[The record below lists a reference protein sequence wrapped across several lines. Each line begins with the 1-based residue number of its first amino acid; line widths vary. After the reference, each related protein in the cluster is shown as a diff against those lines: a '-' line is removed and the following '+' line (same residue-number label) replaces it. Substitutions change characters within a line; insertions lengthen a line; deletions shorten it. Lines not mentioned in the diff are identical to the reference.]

1 MRIVVFNWQDR
12 LHPQAGGAETHLHE
26 IFSRMV
32 RKGHDVTLVSCRFP
46 GASDAEIIDG
56 MKVIRIG
63 SRSTYNVAAALWWL
77 GTGAK
82 QSFDLVV
89 DDINKIPLMLP
100 LLCRAPVMGLI
111 HHLFGTSIYQE
122 AGPIAGSY
130 VRIAEL
136 CIPSVYRH
144 TPLVVVSESTRAECI
159 AAGLPA
165 GNIRV
170 IHNGI
175 DPSVFPMA
183 VSGKAE
189 HPTIVYF
196 GRLKRYKSVDHV
208 IDALRIV
215 RRSIPQARL
224 EIVGRGD
231 DELRLRSLVRSHGLE
246 DCVVFHGFVDE
257 QTKIR
262 LLSAAHV
269 AVNPSRKEGWG
280 ITNIESNACGTP
292 VVSAD
297 SPGLRDSISNGV
309 SGLLYPYGNIAD
321 LAQQMV
327 RVLSDSELRSALSRG
342 AVEWARSFSW
352 DESARVMEQTF
363 TEVVFGSFGS

>member
-32 RKGHDVTLVSCRFP
+32 RMGHDVTLVSCRFP
-46 GASDAEIIDG
+46 GASDSEVVDG
-56 MKVIRIG
+56 LNVVRVG
-63 SRSTYNVAAALWWL
+63 SRSTYNFAAALWWL
-77 GTGAK
+77 GKGAK

-100 LLCRAPVMGLI
+100 LLCRVPVMGLI
-111 HHLFGTSIYQE
+111 HHLFGTSIFQE
-122 AGPIAGSY
+122 AGPVAGSY
-130 VRIAEL
+130 VRVAEL

-175 DPSVFPMA
+175 DPEAFPMA
-183 VSGKAE
+183 VGTKAE
-189 HPTIVYF
+189 QPTIVYF

-208 IDALRIV
+208 IEAFRIV
-215 RRSIPQARL
+215 RRSLPEARL
-224 EIVGRGD
+224 EIIGRGD
-231 DELRLRSLVRSHGLE
+231 DEPRLRDLVKSYGLD
-246 DCVVFHGFVDE
+246 DCVVFHGFTDE

-262 LLSAAHV
+262 LLSSAHV
-269 AVNPSRKEGWG
+269 VINPSRKEGWG

-309 SGLLYPYGNIAD
+309 SGLLYPYGNIAE
-321 LAQQMV
+321 LSQMII
-327 RVLSDSELRSALSRG
+327 RVLSDGEFRSGLSRG
-342 AVEWARSFSW
+342 AIEWARSFSW
-352 DESARVMEQTF
+352 DESSRAMEQTCK
-363 TEVVFGSFGS
+363 EVVSGTFGS